1 VEIKKKRK
9 RKKGRCKKEQ
19 KKVGEM
25 KKSVRKKKEII
36 QALVFNSL
44 PSSSFNVIAIR

>member
-1 VEIKKKRK
+1 MQ
-9 RKKGRCKKEQ
+9 KGT
-19 KKVGEM
+19 
-25 KKSVRKKKEII
+25 KKSRRDEEECEEKKEII